1 MPSPF
6 KRTVWNKFEVALLMD
21 AYQMVS
27 KGKVVRK
34 DAVSALSKRLRNRMI
49 MNGIEIS
56 DKYRNENGIQLQM
69 SALEYIITE
78 GEKGMSSPNKLFE
91 DIVDMYTN
99 SHEEYEK
106 ILNEAFDMYPES
118 VEQPVYGNTPSNE
131 EVTNL
136 HEAQMIVPKRLSI
149 FKKILSDK
157 FSKGLRIKSPIDLN
171 RFKELYIKVTGGP
184 CDMSNEEFLLSLKN
198 VV

>member
-1 MPSPF
+1 
-6 KRTVWNKFEVALLMD
+6 MD

-78 GEKGMSSPNKLFE
+78 GEKGISSPNKLFE
-91 DIVDMYTN
+91 DIVDMYAN
-99 SHEEYEK
+99 CHDEYEK
-106 ILNEAFDMYPES
+106 ILDE
-118 VEQPVYGNTPSNE
+118 EQTY
-131 EVTNL
+131 L
-136 HEAQMIVPKRLSI
+136 
-149 FKKILSDK
+149 
-157 FSKGLRIKSPIDLN
+157 
-171 RFKELYIKVTGGP
+171 
-184 CDMSNEEFLLSLKN
+184 
-198 VV
+198 

>member
-21 AYQMVS
+21 VYQMVS

-78 GEKGMSSPNKLFE
+78 GEKGISDRK
-91 DIVDMYTN
+91 
-99 SHEEYEK
+99 
-106 ILNEAFDMYPES
+106 S
-118 VEQPVYGNTPSNE
+118 VV
-131 EVTNL
+131 
-136 HEAQMIVPKRLSI
+136 
-149 FKKILSDK
+149 
-157 FSKGLRIKSPIDLN
+157 
-171 RFKELYIKVTGGP
+171 
-184 CDMSNEEFLLSLKN
+184 
-198 VV
+198 